1 MKRDALNWRHGCF
14 MTDFL
19 SASALEAR
27 IRHNYEQLSDAERKL
42 ADLVLTRQREVLGY
56 SATELAAMA
65 GTSKST
71 AARFFRSLGY
81 ADYNEFRQ
89 AVRDVQVQQSPLARM
104 ETMRKKDS
112 VAQQF
117 QAHLRNDALR
127 LTDWADVLPDG
138 QLEAA
143 IGMLSKA
150 RKVWVVGYRHSYV
163 TAFYAQALLAQV
175 RSDVLTLNDVAGR
188 EADLLACA
196 NERDVVLA
204 VDFRRRSR
212 RLPGTLAAA
221 RQAGAQVL
229 VLTDAPVSALAM
241 QSSVVLRCGA
251 APQQGLFDSYVC
263 AVSIVNFMAASVAQL
278 QRSHTHTRLERIERL
293 HVVLDDLEPQV

>member
-1 MKRDALNWRHGCF
+1 MN
-14 MTDFL
+14 DFL
-19 SASALEAR
+19 TASALEAR

-56 SATELAAMA
+56 SATELAALA

-89 AVRDVQVQQSPLARM
+89 AVRDLQAQQSPLARM
-104 ETMRKKDS
+104 ESARRKDS
-112 VAQQF
+112 VGQQF
-117 QAHLRNDALR
+117 QTHLRNDALR
-127 LTDWADVLPDG
+127 LNDWAEALPDG

-175 RSDVLTLNDVAGR
+175 RSDVLGLNDAAGR

-196 NERDVVLA
+196 NDRDVVLA

-212 RLPGTLAAA
+212 RLPYTLAAA
-221 RQAGAQVL
+221 RQTGAQVL

-241 QSSVVLRCGA
+241 QSHVVLRCGA
-251 APQQGLFDSYVC
+251 AQQQGLFDSYVC
-263 AVSIVNFMAASVAQL
+263 AVSVVNFLAASLAQL
-278 QRSHTHTRLERIERL
+278 QRTHTHPRLERIERL